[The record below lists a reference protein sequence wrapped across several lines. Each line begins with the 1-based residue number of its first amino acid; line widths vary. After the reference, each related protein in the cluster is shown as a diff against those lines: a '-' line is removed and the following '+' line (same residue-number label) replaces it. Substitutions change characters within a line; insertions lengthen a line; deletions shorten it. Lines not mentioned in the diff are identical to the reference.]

1 MARRVVN
8 ISAAMAQ
15 IELIVIGASAG
26 GLDGLLTIVKH
37 LPTSLTACVIVVV
50 HNNSSSQLPTILA
63 RTSALPVAVPEDG
76 DPIVPGRILVAP
88 PDYHVLVVR
97 GRVVLNRGPRENG
110 FRPAIDPLFR
120 TAARAYSGRVMG
132 VILSGALDDGAY
144 GMKVIKDAGGVTVV
158 QDPAEAPIPSMPL
171 SVIENVAVDHVAS
184 TAAMPALIAR
194 LTSRGT
200 SKGTVMPRRNKP
212 DPQNPSDPTEV
223 DEMMSAFGPPTG
235 ITCPDCGGALWEIRD
250 GNLVR
255 YRCHTGHQ
263 FSPESLETSQRTAV
277 ESALWSAVRALEEQA
292 DLRKRMAERAERAGL
307 QVVHEKFA
315 DAAQESHRQASA
327 IRGLLFERPDPVPV
341 TAPPRPSR
349 RPTRA
354 KTRGGHAKRARRTG

>member
-26 GLDGLLTIVKH
+26 SLDGLLTIVKH

-88 PDYHVLVVR
+88 PDYHVLVAR

-120 TAARAYSGRVMG
+120 TAARAYRGRVMG

-158 QDPAEAPIPSMPL
+158 QDPDEAPIPSMPL
-171 SVIENVAVDHVAS
+171 NVIENVAVDHVAS
-184 TAAMPALIAR
+184 TAAMPELIAR
-194 LTSRGT
+194 LTARGT
-200 SKGTVMPRRNKP
+200 SKGTVMRRRKEP
-212 DPQNPSDPTEV
+212 EPQDPNPTEV
-223 DEMMSAFGPPTG
+223 DEMMATFGPPSG
-235 ITCPDCGGALWEIRD
+235 LTCPDCGGALWEIRD

-263 FSPESLETSQRTAV
+263 FSPESLETSQRTDV
-277 ESALWSAVRALEEQA
+277 EGALWTAVRALEEQA
-292 DLRKRMAERAERAGL
+292 GLRKRMAERAQRAGL

-315 DAAQESHRQASA
+315 EAAQESHRQAAA
-327 IRGLLFERPDPVPV
+327 IRELLFERPDPVPV
-341 TAPPRPSR
+341 TAAAPRPSR
-349 RPTRA
+349 RPTGA
-354 KTRGGHAKRARRTG
+354 TTRGARAKRARRAG